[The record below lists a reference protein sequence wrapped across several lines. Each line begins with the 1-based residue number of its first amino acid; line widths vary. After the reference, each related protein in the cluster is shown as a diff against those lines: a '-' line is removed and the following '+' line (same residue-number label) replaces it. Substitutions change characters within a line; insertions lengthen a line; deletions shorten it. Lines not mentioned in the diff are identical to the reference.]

1 MSEKYLKVYG
11 VFQKIKWSGM
21 LISGITVFV
30 MMFYTSADVLLRNI
44 NGTSPLHAYEVS
56 QYYFMPLAVFPAL
69 AYSFGVGMMP
79 RIEFLI
85 AKVKSKVLQRIVAI
99 VLICIEIVLM
109 LLLSVF
115 GWQYLMSA
123 IEKGMAFTAGG
134 VNYPLSIVILFVPL
148 GFLLVAVEMVF
159 LLIKNLN
166 TKEPSFVVQNESE
179 SESESESPGVY

>member
-1 MSEKYLKVYG
+1 MSVNYLKAYG
-11 VFQKIKWSGM
+11 VFQKIKWIGM
-21 LISGITVFV
+21 MISGITVFI

-56 QYYFMPLAVFPAL
+56 QNYFMPLAVFPAL
-69 AYSFGVGMMP
+69 AYTFGVGMMP
-79 RIEFLI
+79 RIEFMI
-85 AKVKSKVLQRIVAI
+85 VKVKNTAIQRVVAI
-99 VLICIEIVLM
+99 VLIFIEILLI

-115 GWQYLMSA
+115 SWQYLMSA

-166 TKEPSFVVQNESE
+166 TKEPTFVVQNKREI
-179 SESESESPGVY
+179 P